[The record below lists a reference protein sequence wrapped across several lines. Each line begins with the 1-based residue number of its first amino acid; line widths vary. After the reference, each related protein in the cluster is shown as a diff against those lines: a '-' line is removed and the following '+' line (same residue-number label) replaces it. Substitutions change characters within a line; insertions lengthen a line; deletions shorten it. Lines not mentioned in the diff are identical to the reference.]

1 MGSTRGTIVLIV
13 ALVTVFGIEV
23 VSHTMGDES
32 ALLKLGALPT
42 NGQLHAE
49 HWRLLTYSFLHLNP
63 LHLLLNVVGLWWT
76 GRIVERRLGTL
87 RAATI
92 YSASVILS
100 GSAILLVRS
109 LDPHSGSAIGASG
122 GLFGL
127 LGAALVL
134 VYRRD
139 AARFGQSRTLRMGL
153 WLFLLIGLS
162 ISFIPGVSLAGHL
175 GGFVSGPI
183 LGAVLDVRRQ
193 AA

>member
-49 HWRLLTYSFLHLNP
+49 YWRLLTYSFLHLTP
-63 LHLLLNVVGLWWT
+63 LHLLLNVVALWWT

-100 GSAILLVRS
+100 GSAILLIRS
-109 LDPHSGSAIGASG
+109 LYPHSGSAIGASG

-139 AARFGQSRTLRMGL
+139 AERFGQGRRLRVAL
-153 WLFLLIGLS
+153 WLCLLFGLG
-162 ISFIPGVSLAGHL
+162 ISFVPDVSLSGHL
-175 GGFVSGPI
+175 GGLVAGPVI
-183 LGAVLDVRRQ
+183 GALVGVRR
-193 AA
+193 